1 MLLNIPSNFPAL
13 ELLAKEQFSIS
24 DLILAKKDAKPHLKV
39 AILNLM
45 PLKIDTEADM
55 LRIMSNSPL
64 YIHLDFIYLESHTP
78 KNTPIEHIHKYYKPF
93 SAIEN
98 DKYDGFIVTG
108 APVELYPFEE
118 VSYWPELEGIFNWAR
133 LNVTSSLY
141 ICWGAQA
148 ALHHFHE
155 VPKYELEKKLFGVY
169 PHIVSDTSFPLFRG
183 FDDLFYVPHSRHTT
197 ILRKDIELHP
207 ELTIL
212 SETDDAGIYL
222 IADTSRNE
230 FFITGHSE
238 YAPMALHKEYV
249 RDMQKGLNTVGV
261 PYNYYPDNDPD
272 KAPLVLWRSHSSL
285 LFNNWL
291 HYFCYCSTKDL

>member
-1 MLLNIPSNFPAL
+1 MLLNIPHNFPAL

-24 DLILAKKDAKPHLKV
+24 DLILTNKHAKPHLKV

-93 SAIEN
+93 SAIKDN
-98 DKYDGFIVTG
+98 QYDGFIVTG
-108 APVELYPFEE
+108 APVELHPFEE
-118 VSYWPELEGIFNWAR
+118 VSYWPELEGIFDWAR

-222 IADTSRNE
+222 IADTTRNE

-261 PYNYYPDNDPD
+261 PYNYYPDNNPD

>member
-1 MLLNIPSNFPAL
+1 MLLNIPQNFPAL
-13 ELLAKEQFSIS
+13 DLLAKEQFSIS
-24 DLILAKKDAKPHLKV
+24 DLILTKKDAKPHIKV
-39 AILNLM
+39 AVLNLM

-93 SAIEN
+93 SEIEN
-98 DKYDGFIVTG
+98 DQYDGFIVTG
-108 APVELYPFEE
+108 APVELFPFEE
-118 VSYWPELEGIFNWAR
+118 VSYWPEIERIFNWAR
-133 LNVTSSLY
+133 QNVASSLY

-148 ALHHFHE
+148 ALHHFHG
-155 VPKYELEKKLFGVY
+155 VPKYELNKKLFGVY

-183 FDDLFYVPHSRHTT
+183 FDDVFYVPHSRHTT
-197 ILRKDIELHP
+197 ILREDIVKHP

-222 IADTSRNE
+222 ITDTTRNE

-238 YAPMALHKEYV
+238 YAPMALHKEYM
-249 RDMQKGLNTVGV
+249 RDMQKGLNSVDV
-261 PYNYYPDNDPD
+261 PYNYYPDNDPN
-272 KAPLVLWRSHSSL
+272 KKPLVLWRSHSSL
-285 LFNNWL
+285 LFTNWL
-291 HYFCYCSTKDL
+291 HYFCYDSLKD